1 MMTSS
6 MRI

>member
-1 MMTSS
+1 MTSS